1 MNVYTNIIP
10 CMFMPMKSQMKSH
23 YVCFTY
29 THHRIKM
36 YKNLIQLLLFF
47 SNKKTKCLS
56 IKYNLFYEEYMS
68 TQINVLKQSAP
79 LWIW

>member
-47 SNKKTKCLS
+47 
-56 IKYNLFYEEYMS
+56 
-68 TQINVLKQSAP
+68 QIRKQNVYQLNIIYSMKN
-79 LWIW
+79 I